1 MSENLLYEYAV
12 IRIVPRVER
21 AEFIN
26 AGIILYCHSAN
37 FLGMK
42 YTIDVERIRGLYP
55 ESDIQ
60 KITKLM
66 SAFEKV
72 AYGKSDS
79 GEIGKLTPAER
90 FRWLSAKRSTI
101 IQVSEVHPG
110 FCKNPK
116 EETERL
122 FNNMVIL

>member
-1 MSENLLYEYAV
+1 MQESLLYEYAV

-26 AGIILYCHSAN
+26 AGVILYCHRTN

-42 YTIDVERIRGLYP
+42 YHIDSERIKGLNPYI
-55 ESDIQ
+55 DIQ
-60 KITKLM
+60 KITELM
-66 SAFEKV
+66 TAFEKIC
-72 AYGKSDS
+72 YGKSDS
-79 GEIGKLTPAER
+79 GEIGKLIPAER

-110 FCKNPK
+110 FCKDPQEEIEKLIK
-116 EETERL
+116 E
-122 FNNMVIL
+122 MVTI